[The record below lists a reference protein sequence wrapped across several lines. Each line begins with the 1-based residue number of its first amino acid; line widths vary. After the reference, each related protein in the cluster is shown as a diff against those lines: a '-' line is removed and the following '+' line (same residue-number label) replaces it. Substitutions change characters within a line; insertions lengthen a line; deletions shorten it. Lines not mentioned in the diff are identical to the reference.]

1 MFDAMIYSLRRER
14 LREKLHSGLV
24 VFLGNKEAPMNYPDN
39 PYHFRQE
46 SSFLYFFGLNH
57 PDLAGI
63 LDIDQGRDIL
73 FGNDVEMEDII
84 WMGEQPT
91 MKERAELVGVHETY
105 PLAAFDEKVKAAVK
119 EGRLVHYLPHYR
131 AESILQLSGLTG
143 KSGEEIRT
151 GFSVDLIKAVVEQRS
166 VKADVEIAEM
176 EKAHE
181 ATYAM
186 YMEAMKRTAPGVFE
200 REIAGAMEGIALS
213 AGGFLAFPT
222 ILTINGQILHNHY
235 HGNRLK
241 EGRLL
246 VIDSGAE
253 SSMGYAADIT
263 RTFPVS
269 GRFTQKQRDI
279 YEIVYKAQMSAIEA
293 MKPEVPYKEIHLL
306 SARVIA
312 DGLEGLGLMK
322 GDMAEAVRQGAHA
335 LFYPH
340 GLGHHIGLDVHDMEG
355 YGEDYVGY
363 DQTVKRSDQF
373 GLAYLRMAKALNP
386 GYVITVEPGIY
397 FIPALIDKWHSE
409 NKFPEFIDY
418 DKVNGYRDFGGIR
431 IEDDVLVTPNGHRVL
446 GKNIPKALKEVE
458 EGLKD

>member
-1 MFDAMIYSLRRER
+1 MIYSLRRER

-119 EGRLVHYLPHYR
+119 EGRPVHYLPHYR

-186 YMEAMKRTAPGVFE
+186 YREAMKRTTPGVFE